1 MKQCLDFVL
10 EVRLARKLSP
20 IHLSCDY
27 MISEIIWETFG
38 VTCCNLMCLICYYDL
53 SDPKRLKVV
62 CKDNIKFQKMIMLI
76 STDCEFST
84 LAKSNMDFVHVAMG
98 PAKQT
103 HFPVFLPSRVGHMIK
118 FWLMKI
124 SRNGMCLLYLCFFFI
139 FGVRRRISVL
149 EKNSHLE
156 CTQLWKGNPP
166 YSWRKDSWLYEQ
178 NKTLLVWS
186 SI

>member
-1 MKQCLDFVL
+1 
-10 EVRLARKLSP
+10 
-20 IHLSCDY
+20 
-27 MISEIIWETFG
+27 
-38 VTCCNLMCLICYYDL
+38 MCLVCYYDL

-62 CKDNIKFQKMIMLI
+62 CKDNIKFQKMIMLV

-84 LAKSNMDFVHVAMG
+84 LSKSNMDFVHVAMG

-139 FGVRRRISVL
+139 FGVRRKFQCWRRIATLSAHNCGKEIL
-149 EKNSHLE
+149 LIPEGKIHGYMSKIKLFLFGRLFKEFLKFTAKPNS
-156 CTQLWKGNPP
+156 
-166 YSWRKDSWLYEQ
+166 
-178 NKTLLVWS
+178 
-186 SI
+186 

>member
-1 MKQCLDFVL
+1 MKQCLDFDL
-10 EVRLARKLSP
+10 EVRLARKLYP

-27 MISEIIWETFG
+27 MISEITWETFV
-38 VTCCNLMCLICYYDL
+38 VTCCNLMYLICYYDL
-53 SDPKRLKVV
+53 LDPKKLKVV
-62 CKDNIKFQKMIMLI
+62 FKDNIKFQKMIMLV

-84 LAKSNMDFVHVAMG
+84 LSKSNMNFVHVAMG
-98 PAKQT
+98 PAKQI

-139 FGVRRRISVL
+139 FGVRIQYWRRIATLSTHNCGKENL
-149 EKNSHLE
+149 HI
-156 CTQLWKGNPP
+156 
-166 YSWRKDSWLYEQ
+166 SWRKDSWLYEQ